1 MKDPRKVIKTLL
13 ISEKSLLAR
22 QKTNGYVFEVAK
34 DANKID
40 VKLAVEKLYSVKVKK
55 VTTQNNPSKERRVGR
70 HHPGYTNEWK
80 KAIVTLA
87 KDQTI
92 QEFETI

>member
-13 ISEKSLLAR
+13 ISEKSLAAR
-22 QKTNGYVFEVAK
+22 AKTNGYVFEVAK

-40 VKLAVEKLYSVKVKK
+40 VKQAVEKLYHVKVTK